1 MYKGNAVG
9 SSRRPVTQEGDMHEG
24 NAADDAGWVVIS
36 RPRKQKTMYE
46 RNAVDSSRRPI
57 TQSGVMC
64 KGNAADSVFGSNF
77 KSTQPKSLKNKS
89 LQAV

>member
-1 MYKGNAVG
+1 MLLVQAGDQLHKKVTCTKGMLLT
-9 SSRRPVTQEGDMHEG
+9 TQ
-24 NAADDAGWVVIS
+24 AWVVIS
-36 RPRKQKTMYE
+36 RPRKQKTIYE